1 MLRTVSKLWD
11 SFKEYIIL
19 IILILTGLVFLSL
32 NYTPAV
38 KNLKAVAFGSFAA
51 VTSLVSDA
59 VNITKLKSENEK
71 LRRQNAELMLQ
82 VNLLRYYGIT
92 NHELKDMLG
101 YKDTVKYPLIPA
113 HVVSKSLTAS
123 QSSLTLNVGIS
134 DSVKPGM
141 PVVNGEGLI
150 GIVHSVSENYS
161 IVRTL
166 KNRDLNITV
175 KNERS
180 RADAILKWNGEDL
193 VLVDVPKTYDIE
205 PGDRIITSD
214 LSSIVAVPIG
224 VGVVTQLSKVE
235 TGIFNEVKIKP
246 FVDFIRVEH
255 VFVLGIVESK
265 QKNNLELNFY
275 RMNR

>member
-1 MLRTVSKLWD
+1 MLRTVSKLWE

-32 NYTPAV
+32 NHTTAV

-51 VTSLVSDA
+51 VSSLISDA
-59 VNITKLKSENEK
+59 VNITKLKDENEK
-71 LRRQNAELMLQ
+71 LRGQNAELMLQ
-82 VNLLRYYGIT
+82 VNKLRHYGIT
-92 NHELKDMLG
+92 NRELKAMAG
-101 YKDTVKYPLIPA
+101 YKDTVNYPLIPA
-113 HVVSKSLTAS
+113 QVVSKSLTAS
-123 QSSLTLNVGIS
+123 QSSLTLNVGIA

-150 GIVHSVSENYS
+150 GIVHSVSENFS
-161 IVRTL
+161 IIRTL
-166 KNRDLNITV
+166 KNRDLNLTV

-193 VLVDVPKTYDIE
+193 VMVDVPKTYDIE

-246 FVDFIRVEH
+246 FVDFVKVEH

-275 RMNR
+275 RLNK